1 MLSSRLLLS
10 LVFVPAFVSAAV
22 FPPDSLVKMLD
33 AKSFKKAMK
42 ANVRLSCPYSL
53 HLF

>member
-10 LVFVPAFVSAAV
+10 LVFVPAFVSAGV

-33 AKSFKKAMK
+33 AKTFKKAMK
-42 ANVRLSCPYSL
+42 ANVGANCP
-53 HLF
+53 